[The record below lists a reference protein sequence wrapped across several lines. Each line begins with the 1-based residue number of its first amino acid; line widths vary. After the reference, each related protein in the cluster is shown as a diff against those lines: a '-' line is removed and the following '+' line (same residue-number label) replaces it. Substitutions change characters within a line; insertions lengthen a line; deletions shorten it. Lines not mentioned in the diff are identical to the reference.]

1 MYTIDIHHKGDKK
14 PTTYIVFKK
23 EEADDKNLPY
33 KYWREADEGEYGIS
47 DDNYVAKVISKSIY
61 KRNSIYIRYPY
72 GYTFYNPNYSSV
84 KLKASGRK
92 SNTTIS
98 GKTNWEVLSNG
109 QTMKNLAMVYAQTM
123 NYDKAIDHVLKNP
136 TDNQRVMWKRRMKK
150 EKFKGMVRDELQK
163 LLSEHGLTEDYTLDL
178 FEQTIQT
185 ARAKG
190 DVTNLMRAIENLQD
204 MHGMKDKHLV
214 KTTEQIEATSSTKLI
229 DELRETEDKLVA
241 TKTTIKGDNEST

>member
-123 NYDKAIDHVLKNP
+123 NFDKTIDHVIDNP
-136 TDNQRVMWKRRMKK
+136 SNNQRVMWKRRMKK

-178 FEQTIQT
+178 FEKTIQT
-185 ARAKG
+185 AKAKG

-214 KTTEQIEATSSTKLI
+214 KTTEQIESTSNVKLI
-229 DELRETEDKLVA
+229 DELREEEEKLTA
-241 TKTTIKGDNEST
+241 TRTTIKEEE